1 MNAFEKLQL
10 SLEKLWWG
18 NHHPSEYVGKNAD
31 GAPCGVGVAYTKQ
44 QQDAVFNLWLWQFNF
59 KTPAQMKK
67 VSMNKQINYWGYAKK
82 YAEMYHNGV
91 EIGVEALGTTPE
103 QFQDY
108 IEEFNGFA
116 RSVSGNGGLNTK
128 KSALE

>member
-18 NHHPSEYVGKNAD
+18 SYHPALYVTKNSEGR
-31 GAPCGVGVAYTKQ
+31 PCGMGFAYANR
-44 QQDAVFNLWLWQFNF
+44 QQDAVFNLWIWLSKF
-59 KTPAQMKK
+59 KTPEQMCK
-67 VSMNKQINYWGYAKK
+67 VSLDTQIRNLAYASK
-82 YAEMYHNGV
+82 YAEMFHKDV
-91 EIGVEALGTTPE
+91 EIGVEALRLTPE

-108 IEEFNGFA
+108 IEDFSGLA
-116 RSVSGNGGLNTK
+116 VSRNGGWKAK